1 MTSKSWS
8 ALSPRRPPVLDEKI
22 RSTILALH
30 AAGHGKRAIA
40 RLLGVS
46 RNATKLVIASGT
58 SEVPVLDRAEKAEPY
73 HDELVRLV
81 HECKG
86 QLVRVHE
93 ELVAQGA
100 PISYPT
106 LTAYCRRHGIGH
118 EPKRPAGRYD
128 HQPGQEMQHDT
139 SPHFAHVGG
148 RERPVQIAGLA
159 LAYSDLAFVQ
169 LYPRFTRF
177 ECKVFL
183 DDALDYVGG
192 ACSVCMIDNTSVIV
206 LRGTGAD
213 MIPAPEMASFAQARG
228 FEFRAHEK
236 GDANRSA
243 VVEGLFKYVQGNFL
257 VGRKFRDFDDANQ
270 QAVAWCDKINASFSR
285 KLHAS
290 RRELFATERH
300 LLVPLPAWRSPVYRL
315 HHRVV
320 DLESYVNVHT
330 FRYEV
335 PPRFIGRRLEVRETK
350 VEIQIFDGPR
360 LVVTHPRRVDGPK
373 RARLPES
380 ERVER
385 KRRRDE
391 QLVAEERQLHSELP
405 EFADWIVELRR
416 RAPRGQAI
424 ARLRQLRRLLRDY
437 PEPPLRLALRDAA
450 RYGLYELD
458 RVETMIL
465 RHIRHDYF
473 PRPLEDGQE

>member
-1 MTSKSWS
+1 M
-8 ALSPRRPPVLDEKI
+8 LDEKI

-40 RLLGVS
+40 RMLGVS
-46 RNATKLVIASGT
+46 RNATKQVIAAGT
-58 SEVPVLDRAEKAEPY
+58 SEVPMLDRVEKAEPY
-73 HDELVRLV
+73 HNEIVAQFA
-81 HECKG
+81 ECQG
-86 QLVRVHE
+86 NLVRVHE
-93 ELVAQGA
+93 ELEAQGA
-100 PISYPT
+100 QLSYQA
-106 LTAYCRRHGIGH
+106 LTAYCRRHGIGR
-118 EPKRPAGRYD
+118 EPKQPAGRYD

-139 SPHFAHVGG
+139 SPHSAHVGG
-148 RERPVQIAGLA
+148 SERAVQIAGLA

-192 ACSVCMIDNTSVIV
+192 ACPVCMIDNTSVIV

-213 MIPAPEMASFAQARG
+213 MVPVPEMAAFAQDRG

-257 VGRKFRDFDDANQ
+257 AGRKFRDFDDANQ
-270 QAVAWCDKINASFSR
+270 QSIAWCDKINAAFSR

-290 RRELFATERH
+290 RRDLFAAERH

-315 HHRVV
+315 HHRIV
-320 DLESYVNVHT
+320 DLESYVNIHT

-335 PPRFIGRRLEVRETK
+335 PARFIGRQLEVRETK
-350 VEIQIFDGPR
+350 AEIQIFDGPR
-360 LVVTHPRRVDGPK
+360 LVTTYPRRVDGPK
-373 RARLPES
+373 RARLPAS

-385 KRRRDE
+385 KRRRNE
-391 QLVAEERQLHSELP
+391 QLVAEERQLLAELP
-405 EFADWIVELRR
+405 EFADWIAELRR

-437 PEPPLRLALRDAA
+437 PRLPLLHALREAA

-458 RVETMIL
+458 RVETVIL
-465 RHIRHDYF
+465 RNIRDDYF
-473 PRPLEDGQE
+473 PRHNFDNDQE